1 MSAGST
7 PIRIGFEFT
16 RHSSADRLPPS
27 DQQVLQEA
35 IIAADRAYAPY
46 SGFHVGAALRSKDGS
61 VRSGNNQENAAFPA
75 GICAERNCLHT
86 TLAQDPKAIVE
97 VMAIAAKKLGEDQP
111 VSPCGVCRQ
120 VLLEQQVRQ
129 GSPIRLLLA
138 GADGSVIEVPD
149 VSSLLPL
156 AFTPEHL

>member
-7 PIRIGFEFT
+7 PIRIGLEFS
-16 RHSSADRLPPS
+16 RHSSADRLQPS
-27 DQQVLQEA
+27 DREVLKEA
-35 IIAADRAYAPY
+35 MAAADRAYAPY

-86 TLAQDPKAIVE
+86 ALAQDPKAIVE

-120 VLLEQQVRQ
+120 VLLEQQTRQ
-129 GSPIRLLLA
+129 GSPIRLLIR
-138 GADGSVIEVPD
+138 GSDGSVIEVPD
-149 VSSLLPL
+149 VSALLPL